1 MATVTIDG
9 IRVSVPDGSTI
20 NAAAQAGGIRVPA
33 LSRHPGQSI
42 TANCRIC
49 VCEVEGQRL
58 LAAACA
64 MPVWDGMV
72 VKTRSPKVIEARKTI
87 LELILSRHTQDCL
100 NCIRNGVCELQ
111 DLAAEYMIRDNP
123 FTLKVKGYGK
133 DRSTPSIVREQDKCI
148 NCRRCIGAC
157 SEIQTVHALGG
168 EKRGYEAMV
177 VPAMGGLLSVS
188 TCVVC
193 GQCILACPVGA
204 I

>member
-20 NAAAQAGGIRVPA
+20 LAAAQEAGIRIPT
-33 LSRHPGQSI
+33 LCHHPDQSI
-42 TANCRIC
+42 KANCRIC

-87 LELILSRHTQDCL
+87 LELILSRHPQDCL

-157 SEIQTVHALGG
+157 SEIQTFMPWAL
-168 EKRGYEAMV
+168 KSA
-177 VPAMGGLLSVS
+177 ATKLWS
-188 TCVVC
+188 
-193 GQCILACPVGA
+193 CPPWEDC
-204 I
+204 

>member
-1 MATVTIDG
+1 
-9 IRVSVPDGSTI
+9 
-20 NAAAQAGGIRVPA
+20 
-33 LSRHPGQSI
+33 
-42 TANCRIC
+42 
-49 VCEVEGQRL
+49 
-58 LAAACA
+58 

-87 LELILSRHTQDCL
+87 LELILSRHPQDCL

-157 SEIQTVHALGG
+157 SEIQTVHALGV

-177 VPAMGGLLSVS
+177 VPAMG
-188 TCVVC
+188 
-193 GQCILACPVGA
+193 
-204 I
+204 